1 MPENMRRGEGC
12 VVKRC
17 RGCER
22 REGGLGSEDFVGLG
36 GRTIWDG
43 MRELD
48 QYVG

>member
-1 MPENMRRGEGC
+1 MLGAGAA
-12 VVKRC
+12 K
-17 RGCER
+17 GG
-22 REGGLGSEDFVGLG
+22 REGWVSEDFVGLG